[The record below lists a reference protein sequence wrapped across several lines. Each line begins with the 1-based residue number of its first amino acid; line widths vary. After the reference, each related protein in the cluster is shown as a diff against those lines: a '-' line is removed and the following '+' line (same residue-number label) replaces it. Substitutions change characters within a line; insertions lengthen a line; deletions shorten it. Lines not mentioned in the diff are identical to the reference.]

1 MIRII
6 CVLNIN
12 YDIIIYDMITY
23 DLFKQS
29 SLEKWPK
36 LYCQQYHQNA
46 SMDCQNALRHEPMRE
61 NIVNLYG
68 SFYFVGVPNTTP
80 T

>member
-6 CVLNIN
+6 CVFNIN

-36 LYCQQYHQNA
+36 LYCQQYRNFELQDLVVLFPNVAGRFVHL
-46 SMDCQNALRHEPMRE
+46 ALHSAP
-61 NIVNLYG
+61 
-68 SFYFVGVPNTTP
+68 
-80 T
+80 